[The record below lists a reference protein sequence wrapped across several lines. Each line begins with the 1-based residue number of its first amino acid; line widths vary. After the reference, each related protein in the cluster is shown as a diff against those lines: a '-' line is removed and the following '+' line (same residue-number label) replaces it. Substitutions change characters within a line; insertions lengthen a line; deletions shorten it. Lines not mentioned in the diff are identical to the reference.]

1 MQSAVSC
8 FAENKGCPF
17 CHRPS
22 AKVLFRVN
30 YRETAEASG
39 EIPDIEG
46 TLFECEH
53 CGVAFP
59 SHQYDIGA
67 FPKLYQKTFD
77 DLDFL
82 DNSAV
87 QKLRK
92 SYLKAIL
99 SGQHRSWSA
108 SRLLDH
114 LSLHVLQPPHL
125 TKKPSGLRM
134 LDVGAG
140 FGEFLSIYRDLGN
153 DVVGTEI
160 LPQLVERLQK
170 RGFDCRPGELETIK
184 FDGDRFDAIIFRAV
198 FYRTRQPE
206 VTLNTAKRLLARGGE
221 IVCVDP
227 APGRA
232 GSEYFLRKQFPQGQF
247 YILEPRRYL
256 EMIEERFGLRC
267 VSSQLIYGR
276 PAVALKPVRSTLG
289 NVVGL
294 GQLLSAN
301 LFRYR
306 PYMLSYALRAV

>member
-1 MQSAVSC
+1 MQSVSC

-22 AKVLFRVN
+22 TKVLFTVH
-30 YRETAEASG
+30 YRETAEANAD
-39 EIPDIEG
+39 IPDIEG
-46 TLFECEH
+46 RLFECEQ
-53 CGVAFP
+53 CGIAYP

-82 DNSAV
+82 DASAA

-92 SYLKAIL
+92 RYLKAIL
-99 SGQHRSWSA
+99 KGQHRSWSV
-108 SRLLDH
+108 SRFLDH
-114 LSLHVLQPPHL
+114 LSLHSLQPPHL
-125 TKKPSGLRM
+125 TKKPLGLKM

-153 DVVGTEI
+153 NVVGTEI

-170 RGFDCRPGELETIK
+170 RGFDCRPGELESID
-184 FDGDRFDAIIFRAV
+184 FNGDRFDAIVFRAV

-206 VTLNTAKRLLARGGE
+206 VTLKTAQRLLANGGE
-221 IVCVDP
+221 IICVDP
-227 APGRA
+227 APGRDGA
-232 GSEYFLRKQFPQGQF
+232 EYFLRKQFPQGQF
-247 YILEPRRYL
+247 YIVEPDRYL
-256 EMIEERFGLRC
+256 AMVEERFGLRC
-267 VSSQLIYGR
+267 VSRQLIYGR

-289 NVVGL
+289 NVIGL
-294 GQLLSAN
+294 GELMAAN